1 MKKNKHKPAQKRFPA
16 DHGKAEGTLSES
28 EAMLR
33 DTNAYLENLIN
44 YANAPIIVWDP
55 LFKITRFNH
64 AFELLTGRKE
74 SEVMGKSLELL
85 FPAEHVENSM
95 ALIRKT
101 LSGERWETVEIK
113 IVNTDQSVRMVLWN
127 SATLFEPDGTT
138 PIATIAQGEDIT
150 ARKQAEDELRLLNQT
165 LEQRI
170 SDRTRQLESI
180 NNELAIKNKELEQFT
195 FIASHDLQEP
205 LLTLINFTKLLRED
219 HGGKLDEFGNIYI
232 DFIHNA
238 ATRMRSLVKGLMDYT
253 LWGKES
259 EKTLVDCNKISNEV
273 ISEMAETIDSCKAR
287 VNIQRLPVI
296 SGNEADLKM
305 LFQNL
310 ISNAIKFRKKN
321 LPPEINI
328 SANYHE
334 GFWIF
339 SFEDN
344 GIGIQHKDKEKIF
357 TIFKRL
363 HNRVEY
369 EGIGIGL
376 AHCKKIVELHG
387 GKIRVESGPGS
398 GSTFIFTISSVAREA
413 ATEA

>member
-1 MKKNKHKPAQKRFPA
+1 MKRNKHKPAQKRYPA
-16 DHGKAEGTLSES
+16 DHGKAAGALNES

-64 AFELLTGRKE
+64 AFESLTGRKE
-74 SEVMGKSLELL
+74 SEVTGKSLELL
-85 FPAEHVENSM
+85 FPDEHVENSM
-95 ALIRKT
+95 ALIQKT

-113 IVNTDQSVRMVLWN
+113 ILNTDQSVRTVLWN

-232 DFIHNA
+232 DFIHNS
-238 ATRMRSLVKGLMDYT
+238 ATRMRALVKGLMDYT

-273 ISEMAETIDSCKAR
+273 ISEMAEAINSCEAR
-287 VNIQRLPVI
+287 INIQRLPVI
-296 SGNEADLKM
+296 NGNEADLKM

-310 ISNAIKFRKKN
+310 ISNAIKFRKKH

-344 GIGIQHKDKEKIF
+344 GIGIQDKDKEKIF

-387 GKIRVESGPGS
+387 GKIRVDSSPGS
-398 GSTFIFTISSVAREA
+398 GSTFQFTIPK
-413 ATEA
+413 